1 MTNRLGATC
10 PACGSSSVQAVPIER
25 RHVGKAVLAQYLFG
39 VAGGVVAGSTVVIQA
54 VCLECGSQ
62 WIPGTD
68 QERELRALS
77 GQLGEGEQRAALDR
91 NDMSNRRRATSWM
104 VVLVLFFV
112 GLLAIVGVLGWQAMQ
127 SP

>member
-10 PACGSSSVQAVPIER
+10 PACGSPSVQAVPIER
-25 RHVGKAVLAQYLFG
+25 RHVGKAVLAQYFLG

-77 GQLGEGEQRAALDR
+77 GQLGEAEQRDAVDR
-91 NDMSNRRRATSWM
+91 NDRGNRRRAMGWM
-104 VVLVLFFV
+104 VALVLVFV
-112 GLLAIVGVLGWQAMQ
+112 GLLAIVGVLGWQAMSSQ
-127 SP
+127 